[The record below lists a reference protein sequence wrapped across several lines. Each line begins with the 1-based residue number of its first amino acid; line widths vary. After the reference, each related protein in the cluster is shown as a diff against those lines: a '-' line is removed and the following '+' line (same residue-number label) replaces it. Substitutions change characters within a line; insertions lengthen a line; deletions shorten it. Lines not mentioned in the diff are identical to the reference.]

1 MMPSAVVIDGA
12 SMLHRLK
19 TTSPQ
24 QHHAATAEKP
34 ARQAGIIIVI
44 EPS

>member
-19 TTSPQ
+19 TTSQQ

-34 ARQAGIIIVI
+34 ARQAEAIIVADPI
-44 EPS
+44 